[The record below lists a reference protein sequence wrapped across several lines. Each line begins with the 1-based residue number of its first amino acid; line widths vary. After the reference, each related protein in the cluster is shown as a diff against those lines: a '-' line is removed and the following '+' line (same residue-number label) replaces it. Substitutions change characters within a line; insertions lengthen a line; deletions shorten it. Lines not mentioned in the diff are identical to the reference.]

1 MSCIAERTMIEAPAT
16 RRERLRHMLS
26 LIFAR
31 RRKRRLPPLDPQM
44 LSDHLKRDLGFLDGR

>member
-1 MSCIAERTMIEAPAT
+1 MSCIAEHTMIEAPAS
-16 RRERLRHMLS
+16 RRERLRHTLS

-31 RRKRRLPPLDPQM
+31 RRKRRLSPLDPHM

>member
-1 MSCIAERTMIEAPAT
+1 MSCIAEHTMIEASAT
-16 RRERLRHMLS
+16 RRGRLRHTLS

-31 RRKRRLPPLDPQM
+31 CRKRRLPPLDPQV